1 MALSLLLLLAMTPQ
15 AAESPAAH
23 PTDTFAEVPLMK
35 VIPGTWSPWM
45 EHLQPNA
52 KEAAF
57 ATLEWRPTFAQG
69 ILDANQAQMPLL
81 LWVMNGHPLG
91 CT

>member
-1 MALSLLLLLAMTPQ
+1 MALSLLLLFALTPQ
-15 AAESPAAH
+15 AAEAQSPQS
-23 PTDTFAEVPLMK
+23 TDTFADVPLMK
-35 VIPGTWSPWM
+35 AIPGTWTPWM
-45 EHLQPNA
+45 EHLQPTA
-52 KEAAF
+52 KESAF

-69 ILDANQAQMPLL
+69 VLDANQARLPLL